1 MATKYVCD
9 FCETPLDFEDGR
21 FVFYEARSSI
31 VRKKYR
37 RLCNFCADKL
47 NDIFEDELPAEKVE
61 ISGKFI
67 EINKKRR
74 EKLGTKG

>member
-1 MATKYVCD
+1 MAFIPVCD
-9 FCETPLDFEDGR
+9 FCETPLDFKDGR
-21 FVFYEARSSI
+21 FVSSVARSNI

-37 RLCNFCADKL
+37 CLCKFCADKL

-61 ISGKFI
+61 ISRKFT

>member
-1 MATKYVCD
+1 MAVIYVCD

-37 RLCNFCADKL
+37 CLCKFCADKL
-47 NDIFEDELPAEKVE
+47 NDIFEDELPSEKVE
-61 ISGKFI
+61 ISRKFI